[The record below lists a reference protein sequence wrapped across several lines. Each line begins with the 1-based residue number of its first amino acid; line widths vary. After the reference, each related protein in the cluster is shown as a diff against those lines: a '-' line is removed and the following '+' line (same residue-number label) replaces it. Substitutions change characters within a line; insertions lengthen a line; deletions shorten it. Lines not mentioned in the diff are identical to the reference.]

1 MAFVRLETGL
11 EHRRDKFNAAARN
24 NLRRGPKYS
33 RPIGLIVSRVLRG
46 MVLMLARTR
55 RRRRCVRWCRYDDWM
70 MDGRCARPVRPTD
83 RPSVRSSV
91 QSCNRRQW
99 WSMRRCSRCSGRRNP
114 RNSFRSSLVVS
125 VPTAFCIRR
134 KSGSVRSAINIPNW
148 RIATR
153 LFLSLTLN
161 GGAQRRPDVAR
172 LIVIYYHRETEI
184 NGFFQARNIAGFGT
198 RRGEERLEGLI
209 FIILHAIHKNI

>member
-1 MAFVRLETGL
+1 MALVRLETGL

-33 RPIGLIVSRVLRG
+33 RPIGLIVSCVLRG
-46 MVLMLARTR
+46 MVLMHARTR

-70 MDGRCARPVRPTD
+70 MDGRCARPVRPTV
-83 RPSVRSSV
+83 RPIAQQATVMIDASLLPLLRKAKSA
-91 QSCNRRQW
+91 
-99 WSMRRCSRCSGRRNP
+99 
-114 RNSFRSSLVVS
+114 NSFRSSLVAS

-172 LIVIYYHRETEI
+172 LIVIYYHRERKLTDFSKLEI
-184 NGFFQARNIAGFGT
+184 PPVWGT
-198 RRGEERLEGLI
+198 DEMFRGD
-209 FIILHAIHKNI
+209 